1 MLTLRL
7 KPGEYL
13 VIGEDITIQVFEKKR
28 NYLEVAVEA
37 PKDISVLRGEVYEQN
52 NPRPPFLREN
62 RSQTL
67 CERNANIRRRETL
80 ARREDAARQLNTFLD
95 GLESRNP
102 ELEKEI
108 LTMREQISRLNG
120 ETKA

>member
-52 NPRPPFLREN
+52 NPRPAFLREN

>member
-37 PKDISVLRGEVYEQN
+37 PKDI
-52 NPRPPFLREN
+52 
-62 RSQTL
+62 
-67 CERNANIRRRETL
+67 
-80 ARREDAARQLNTFLD
+80 
-95 GLESRNP
+95 
-102 ELEKEI
+102 
-108 LTMREQISRLNG
+108 
-120 ETKA
+120 

>member
-1 MLTLRL
+1 M
-7 KPGEYL
+7 
-13 VIGEDITIQVFEKKR
+13 IGEDITIQVFEKKR

>member
-67 CERNANIRRRETL
+67 CERGRSPAAQHIFGW
-80 ARREDAARQLNTFLD
+80 ARKP
-95 GLESRNP
+95 ESR
-102 ELEKEI
+102 
-108 LTMREQISRLNG
+108 
-120 ETKA
+120 A